1 MLDPEYLLHISEG
14 AESIAEEL
22 HLYIIK
28 RIIERITVRLS
39 EGMEHLISPA
49 DTWQIDVLQDAGF
62 LLEDITKEI
71 SVITGKMEN
80 EVLEAMEEAGIRTWK
95 YDDDIYQA
103 AGISTKS
110 LDESP
115 EFIRIMQRNYEATLG
130 EWENFTR
137 TTADSTQRLFIT
149 ECDKAYNLVSTGT
162 ESYTKAYTDAI
173 KQVVNDGVYVT
184 YTNEDTGYVHKDTIE
199 TATLRALRTGIGQ
212 MSLEV
217 TTKRMDEM
225 NWDIVLVSAHEGAR
239 PGDGGENPGNH
250 AWWQGKYYSRSGNG
264 KFPDFMECTGYGTGE
279 GLGGWNCRHS
289 AGPGTGR
296 DEDNP
301 YRKISTE
308 ENRKKYEEQQKARA
322 MERRIRKTKRQVV
335 GYQTAY
341 EGLPDGP
348 EKDAAQKTYDKKC
361 DLLRRQNEAYTEYCR
376 AHNMRPLS
384 ERLEIAEWDRKQARE
399 SLKAARRFRRND
411 N

>member
-1 MLDPEYLLHISEG
+1 MLDPDYLLHISEG
-14 AESIAEEL
+14 AEEIAEFL
-22 HLYIIK
+22 HGYIIAAIIR
-28 RIIERITVRLS
+28 RINARLGRG
-39 EGMEHLISPA
+39 EDYLLTA
-49 DTWQIDVLQDAGF
+49 TDKWNIDVLQDAGF
-62 LLEDITKEI
+62 LLEDVQREIATMTSIQEKE
-71 SVITGKMEN
+71 VA
-80 EVLEAMEEAGIRTWK
+80 EAMETAGIEALK
-95 YDDDIYQA
+95 YDDEIYRA
-103 AGISTKS
+103 AGLSPTA

-115 EFIRIMQRNYEATLG
+115 ELIRIMQRNYEATMG

-137 TTADSTQRLFIT
+137 TTADAAQKLFIS

-162 ESYTKAYTDAI
+162 ESYTKAYSDAI
-173 KQVVNDGVYVT
+173 KNIIDDGVYVE
-184 YTNEDTGYVHKDTIE
+184 YTNEETGKIHRDTVE
-199 TATLRALRTGIGQ
+199 TATLRCVRTGIGQ

-217 TTKRMDEM
+217 GLERMREM

-250 AWWQGKYYSRSGNG
+250 AWWQGKYYSVSGAG
-264 KFPDFMECTGYGTGE
+264 KFPPFSLTGYGTGE

-289 AGPGTGR
+289 AGPGSGR

-399 SLKAARRFRRND
+399 SLKAARRYRRN
-411 N
+411 NT

>member
-1 MLDPEYLLHISEG
+1 MLDPDYLLHISEG
-14 AESIAEEL
+14 AEEIAEFL
-22 HLYIIK
+22 HGYIIAAIIR
-28 RIIERITVRLS
+28 RINARLGRG
-39 EGMEHLISPA
+39 EDYLLTA
-49 DTWQIDVLQDAGF
+49 TDKWNIDVLQDAGF
-62 LLEDITKEI
+62 LLEDVQREIATMTSIQEKEI
-71 SVITGKMEN
+71 A
-80 EVLEAMEEAGIRTWK
+80 EAMEAAGIEALK
-95 YDDDIYQA
+95 YDDEIYRA
-103 AGISTKS
+103 AGLSPKA

-115 EFIRIMQRNYEATLG
+115 ELIRIMQRNYEATMG

-137 TTADSTQRLFIT
+137 TTADAAQKLFIS

-162 ESYTKAYTDAI
+162 ESYTKAYSDAI
-173 KQVVNDGVYVT
+173 KNIIDDGVYVE
-184 YTNEDTGYVHKDTIE
+184 YTNEETGKVHRDTVE
-199 TATLRALRTGIGQ
+199 TATLRCVRTGIGQ

-217 TTKRMDEM
+217 GLERMREM

-250 AWWQGKYYSRSGNG
+250 AWWQGKYYSISGSG
-264 KFPDFMECTGYGTGE
+264 KFPPFSLTGYGTGE

-289 AGPGTGR
+289 AGPGSGR

-301 YRKISTE
+301 YRKISSE

-376 AHNMRPLS
+376 THDMRPLS

-399 SLKAARRFRRND
+399 SLKAARRYRRN
-411 N
+411 NT

>member
-1 MLDPEYLLHISEG
+1 MLDPDYLLHISEG
-14 AESIAEEL
+14 AEEIAEFL
-22 HLYIIK
+22 HGYIIAAIIR
-28 RIIERITVRLS
+28 RINARLGRG
-39 EGMEHLISPA
+39 EDYLLTA
-49 DTWQIDVLQDAGF
+49 TDKWNIDVLQDAGF
-62 LLEDITKEI
+62 LLEDVQREIATMTSIQEKE
-71 SVITGKMEN
+71 VA
-80 EVLEAMEEAGIRTWK
+80 EAME
-95 YDDDIYQA
+95 A
-103 AGISTKS
+103 AGIEALKHDDEIYRAAGLSPKA

-115 EFIRIMQRNYEATLG
+115 ELIRIMQRNYEATMG

-137 TTADSTQRLFIT
+137 TTADAAQKLFIS
-149 ECDKAYNLVSTGT
+149 ECDKAYNLASTGT
-162 ESYTKAYTDAI
+162 ESYTKAYSDAI
-173 KQVVNDGVYVT
+173 KNIIDDGVYVE
-184 YTNEDTGYVHKDTIE
+184 YTNEETGKVHRDTVE
-199 TATLRALRTGIGQ
+199 TATLRCVRTGIGQ

-217 TTKRMDEM
+217 GLERMREM

-250 AWWQGKYYSRSGNG
+250 AWWQGKYYSISGSG
-264 KFPDFMECTGYGTGE
+264 KFPPFSLTGYGTGE

-289 AGPGTGR
+289 AGPGSGR

-301 YRKISTE
+301 YRKISSE

-376 AHNMRPLS
+376 THDMRPLS
-384 ERLEIAEWDRKQARE
+384 ERLEIAEWDRKQSRE
-399 SLKAARRFRRND
+399 SLKAARRYRRN
-411 N
+411 NT